1 MAQKAKDQMKSY
13 VELRDSE
20 GGADAKALVELMAN
34 AYIRAAEQRGLK
46 AKPHV

>member
-1 MAQKAKDQMKSY
+1 MKSY

-34 AYIRAAEQRGLK
+34 VYVKAAAQRGLS
-46 AKPHV
+46 AKPHI

>member
-1 MAQKAKDQMKSY
+1 MKTKSY
-13 VELRDSE
+13 IELRDSE